1 PARIPRKKAVSS
13 SRASASRSARQKRIR
28 GNQPM
33 ATKAWVAKQKRREEL
48 VKKFADVRRQ
58 LKKEKN
64 YAALAKLPRDS
75 SPTRS
80 HLRCPLTGRSRSHL
94 RKVKVRRIML
104 RELAL
109 AGKIPGLRKASW

>member
-1 PARIPRKKAVSS
+1 
-13 SRASASRSARQKRIR
+13 
-28 GNQPM
+28 M
-33 ATKAWVAKQKRREEL
+33 ATKAWVAKQKRRAEL
-48 VKKFADVRRQ
+48 SVKYADIRRQ

-80 HLRCPLTGRSRSHL
+80 HLRCMLTGRSRGNL
-94 RKVKVRRIML
+94 RKFKVSRIML

-109 AGKIPGLRKASW
+109 AGMIPGLRKASW

>member
-1 PARIPRKKAVSS
+1 VNLPHSGTNEDAAMQQNHGLV
-13 SRASASRSARQKRIR
+13 AHATEE
-28 GNQPM
+28 NM
-33 ATKAWVAKQKRREEL
+33 ATKAWVSKQKRREAL
-48 VKKFADVRRQ
+48 VKKYADVRRQ

-64 YAALAKLPRDS
+64 YAALAQLPRDS

-80 HLRCPLTGRSRSHL
+80 HNRCQLTGRSRAVL
-94 RKVKVRRIML
+94 RKFKVSRIML

>member
-1 PARIPRKKAVSS
+1 
-13 SRASASRSARQKRIR
+13 
-28 GNQPM
+28 M
-33 ATKAWVAKQKRREEL
+33 ATKAWVAKQKRREAL
-48 VKKFADVRRQ
+48 VARFADVRRK

-64 YAALAKLPRDS
+64 YAAIAKLPRDS

-80 HLRCPLTGRSRSHL
+80 HNRCQLTGRSKGTL
-94 RKVKVRRIML
+94 RKFKISRIML

>member
-1 PARIPRKKAVSS
+1 
-13 SRASASRSARQKRIR
+13 
-28 GNQPM
+28 M
-33 ATKAWVAKQKRREEL
+33 ATKAWIAKQKRRAAL
-48 VKKFADVRRQ
+48 VKRYAEVRRQ

-64 YAALAKLPRDS
+64 YAAIAKLPRDS

-80 HLRCPLTGRSRSHL
+80 HNRCELTGRSKAVL
-94 RKVKVRRIML
+94 RKFKISRIML

>member
-1 PARIPRKKAVSS
+1 
-13 SRASASRSARQKRIR
+13 
-28 GNQPM
+28 M
-33 ATKAWVAKQKRREEL
+33 ATKAWVAKEKRRQEIVE
-48 VKKFADVRRQ
+48 KYAEVRRQ

-80 HLRCPLTGRSRSHL
+80 HLRCQLTGRSRGNL
-94 RKVKVRRIML
+94 RKFKVSRIML

-109 AGKIPGLRKASW
+109 AGKIPGLKKASW

>member
-1 PARIPRKKAVSS
+1 
-13 SRASASRSARQKRIR
+13 
-28 GNQPM
+28 M
-33 ATKAWVAKQKRREEL
+33 ATKAWKSKQKRRAALAARYAE
-48 VKKFADVRRQ
+48 VRRQ

-80 HLRCPLTGRSRSHL
+80 HNRCELTGRSRAFL
-94 RKVKVRRIML
+94 RKFKVSRIML

-109 AGKIPGLRKASW
+109 KGMIPGLKKASW

>member
-1 PARIPRKKAVSS
+1 
-13 SRASASRSARQKRIR
+13 
-28 GNQPM
+28 M
-33 ATKAWVAKQKRREEL
+33 ATKAWVAKQKRREAL

-64 YAALAKLPRDS
+64 YAALANLPRDS

-80 HLRCPLTGRSRSHL
+80 HNRCQLTGRSKGVL
-94 RKVKVRRIML
+94 RKFKISRIML

-109 AGKIPGLRKASW
+109 AGKIPGLKKASW

>member
-1 PARIPRKKAVSS
+1 
-13 SRASASRSARQKRIR
+13 
-28 GNQPM
+28 M
-33 ATKAWVAKQKRREEL
+33 ATKAWVAKQKRRAAL

-64 YAALAKLPRDS
+64 YAALANLPRDS

-80 HLRCPLTGRSRSHL
+80 HNRCQLTGRSKGVL
-94 RKVKVRRIML
+94 RKFKVSRIML

-109 AGKIPGLRKASW
+109 AGKIPGLKKASW

>member
-1 PARIPRKKAVSS
+1 
-13 SRASASRSARQKRIR
+13 
-28 GNQPM
+28 M

-48 VKKFADVRRQ
+48 VKRLADARRK

-64 YAALAKLPRDS
+64 YAALARMPRDA

-80 HLRCPLTGRSRSHL
+80 HNRCLLTGRSRGYL
-94 RKVKVRRIML
+94 RKFKVSRIML

-109 AGKIPGLRKASW
+109 AGKIPGLKKASW

>member
-1 PARIPRKKAVSS
+1 
-13 SRASASRSARQKRIR
+13 
-28 GNQPM
+28 M
-33 ATKAWVAKQKRREEL
+33 ATKAWVAKQKRREDL
-48 VKKFADVRRQ
+48 VKKYVEVRKQ

-64 YAALAKLPRDS
+64 FAALANLPRDS

-80 HLRCPLTGRSRSHL
+80 RNRCQLTGRSRAFL
-94 RKVKVRRIML
+94 RKFKVSRIML

>member
-1 PARIPRKKAVSS
+1 
-13 SRASASRSARQKRIR
+13 
-28 GNQPM
+28 M

-48 VKKFADVRRQ
+48 VKKYADIRRE
-58 LKKEKN
+58 LKKQKN
-64 YAALAKLPRDS
+64 FAALANLPRDS

-80 HLRCPLTGRSRSHL
+80 HLRCMLTGRSRGNL
-94 RKVKVRRIML
+94 RKFKVSRIML

>member
-1 PARIPRKKAVSS
+1 
-13 SRASASRSARQKRIR
+13 
-28 GNQPM
+28 M
-33 ATKAWVAKQKRREEL
+33 ATKAWVNKQKRREGL
-48 VKKFADVRRQ
+48 VKKFAEVRRQ

-80 HLRCPLTGRSRSHL
+80 RNRCQITGRSRGVL
-94 RKVKVRRIML
+94 RKFKISRIML

-109 AGKIPGLRKASW
+109 AGQIPGLKKASW